1 LLLLAQAEPGGNFQ
15 VSGIYERDRHLLEF
29 LEQRGIRPGAKVHVA
44 HRNYDNTLALTTGA
58 GRVSLGVSAA
68 EKVWV
73 KPTDGKGVSRA

>member
-1 LLLLAQAEPGGNFQ
+1 LLLAQAEPGRNFQ

-44 HRNYDNTLALTTGA
+44 HRNYDNTLTLSTGA

-73 KPTDGKGVSRA
+73 KADGKVLSKG